1 MIRRSTGEL
10 RNDHTGIGISGNDM
24 GKTSYFY
31 VMDEW
36 CAKNRLFQFKSH
48 PLQRSQLFTDQI
60 TGFYTDIAYFQ
71 KTANFLQTNQKTA

>member
-1 MIRRSTGEL
+1 
-10 RNDHTGIGISGNDM
+10 M

-31 VMDEW
+31 DYGDES
-36 CAKNRLFQFKSH
+36 CAKNRLFRSKIH

-71 KTANFLQTNQKTA
+71 KAVNFRQTNQKTA